1 MASRGSGGHSLT
13 AAGTVLAITMGVRLP
28 AAACALCILV
38 SVWRADRNVV
48 LASGIRLD
56 RRVAE
61 VDDGRRIGIVRI
73 RRVLLA
79 DSNGGQ
85 VRINR
90 LAGAHVSLLGC
101 LQKGY
106 SQRLRRPLSRD
117 LGQLRFQRKG
127 PDSAP
132 LDHGEFWPRSTTTVS
147 ECPSTL

>member
-1 MASRGSGGHSLT
+1 MASRRPGARSLT
-13 AAGTVLAITMGVRLP
+13 PPERFRRSPWGVRLP
-28 AAACALCILV
+28 AAACAPCILV
-38 SVWRADRNVV
+38 RVWRADRNVV
-48 LASGIRLD
+48 LVSGIRLD

-79 DSNGGQ
+79 DSYGGQ

-117 LGQLRFQRKG
+117 LGSCGSNVKART
-127 PDSAP
+127 AHP
-132 LDHGEFWPRSTTTVS
+132 LTMANFWPRSTTTVS
-147 ECPSTL
+147 ECQSTL